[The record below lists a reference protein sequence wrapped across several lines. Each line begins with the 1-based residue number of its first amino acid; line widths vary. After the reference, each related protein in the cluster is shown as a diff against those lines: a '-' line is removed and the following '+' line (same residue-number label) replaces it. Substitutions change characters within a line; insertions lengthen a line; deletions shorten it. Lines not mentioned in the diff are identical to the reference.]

1 MIVMNTDY
9 NRKENEK
16 QKGKFSAAAGGIV
29 REFQPADTEQIM
41 NIWLEGNLDAH
52 PFVPEAYWRR
62 NFAQVRTQLSQAEI
76 SVWDAGGE
84 IYGFV
89 GIMRDYIAGIFVGRE
104 YRSQGVGKQLL
115 DFAKQKHHVLTLSVY
130 RKNRRGIRF
139 YEREGFFAE
148 SESVDED
155 TGEREYTMVWRA

>member
-16 QKGKFSAAAGGIV
+16 QKGKFSAAAGGMV

-62 NFAQVRTQLSQAEI
+62 NFAQVRMQLSQAEI

-84 IYGFV
+84 IHGFM
-89 GIMRDYIAGIFVGRE
+89 GIMGNYIAGVFVSRE

-115 DFAKQKHHVLTLSVY
+115 DFAKGKHRVLSLSVY
-130 RKNRRGIRF
+130 EKNRRGIRF